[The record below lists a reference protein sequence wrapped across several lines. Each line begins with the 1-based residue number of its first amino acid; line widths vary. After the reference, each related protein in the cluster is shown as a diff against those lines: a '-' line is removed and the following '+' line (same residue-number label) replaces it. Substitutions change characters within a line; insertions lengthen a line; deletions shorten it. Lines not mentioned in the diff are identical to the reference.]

1 MGFIF
6 QKNDLE
12 AVINCVPDIIER
24 ILKQIKNKVEKYD
37 SEQYKIKE
45 AKQEQELQMNQFVK
59 IWIKA

>member
-59 IWIKA
+59 I